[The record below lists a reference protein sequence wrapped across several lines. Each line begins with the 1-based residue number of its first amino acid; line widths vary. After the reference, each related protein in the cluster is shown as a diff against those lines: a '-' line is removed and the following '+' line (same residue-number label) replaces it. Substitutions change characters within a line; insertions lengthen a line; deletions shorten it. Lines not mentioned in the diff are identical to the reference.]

1 MPPEAVRPSRD
12 TDAMSKAAVADAE
25 ENSVLDQVEAWR
37 LHSLLRAGWEI
48 PHAQA
53 IAIMTD
59 VDLHKACAMVQQ
71 GCSSE
76 LAFEILS

>member
-1 MPPEAVRPSRD
+1 MPPEAVRPSGD
-12 TDAMSKAAVADAE
+12 TDRMSKAAVAVAE
-25 ENSVLDQVEAWR
+25 EHNPLDDVEAWR
-37 LHSLLRAGWEI
+37 FHCLLRAGWEI

-76 LAFEILS
+76 LAFSILS